1 LKQKWFVIGIILL
14 FVGSGFIST
23 SAQNFEKISPTS
35 RGNWLYVG
43 GTGPGNYSRIQ
54 DAINESQDGDTVFV
68 FDDSA
73 PYYESLIINK
83 SITLMGENKE
93 TTIIDGTGLTAEA
106 MIKVTAITVTITGFC
121 FQNCQSNI
129 TYWTVYIR
137 NSLGEQHHITQNIFR
152 NNNNNAL
159 YFIAMYSDISNNTF
173 YNNSAALLLD
183 YGGNHTVEHNVFL
196 NNDESIGLYE
206 CHWNTIHGNKIANSS
221 IPLLIFMSHYNNFS
235 ENILDGNNHGGLDSI
250 ASSKNIFYRNIF
262 SNNQYGM
269 TLTASQGNTIME
281 NNFINNS
288 DYQVISISHPL
299 VGVGLSL
306 YYHRQYV
313 RNGSFFSLLGRN
325 KWEANYWSDWNSSSP
340 RPIDRVIYFWSLR
353 LLTRITGTPYPI
365 RLPQYDWHPAQDPYD
380 IRG

>member
-1 LKQKWFVIGIILL
+1 MKQKWFVIGIILL

-43 GTGPGNYSRIQ
+43 GTGTGNYSRIQ

-73 PYYESLIINK
+73 PYYESIIIKK

-93 TTIIDGTGLTAEA
+93 TTIIDGTGLTVEA

-121 FQNCQSNI
+121 FQNCQSNF

-159 YFIAMYSDISNNTF
+159 YFIAMDSDISNNTF
-173 YNNSAALLLD
+173 YNNNAALLLD

-206 CHWNTIHGNKIANSS
+206 CHWNTIHGNKIGNSS

-269 TLTASQGNTIME
+269 TLTASQGNTITG

-288 DYQVISISHPL
+288 DYQVISISHPF
-299 VGVGLSL
+299 VGVALSL
-306 YYHRQYV
+306 YYHRQSA

-325 KWEANYWSDWNSSSP
+325 QWEANYWSDWNSSSP

-365 RLPQYDWHPAQDPYD
+365 HLSQYDWHPAQDPYD